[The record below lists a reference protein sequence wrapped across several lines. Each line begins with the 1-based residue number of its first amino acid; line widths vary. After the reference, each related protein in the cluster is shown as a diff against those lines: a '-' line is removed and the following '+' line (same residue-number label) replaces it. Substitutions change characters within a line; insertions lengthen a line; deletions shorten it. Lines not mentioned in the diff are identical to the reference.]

1 MRGRRLVTAS
11 YSIIL
16 FLNLES
22 RDLLCS
28 DRTLVGNLYGIAIL
42 VIVKAQAVRNEGEEV
57 TAICLE
63 NNALSILAD
72 LSNFSGEDVQLCLR
86 GIVGVFHD
94 DLDCHRLVIEV
105 AKVGNLCILVNSDAV
120 LCNDVSVC
128 LVHAVLLAVNL
139 KCQGCVGCINNLS
152 LYGRIGISVSL
163 SCGLGNGNSECRNW
177 IFLRTLRED
186 NLYLIANCEREIFGD
201 LSLGGIIILLCVI
214 INVLD
219 SQNVAIDLGDLTV
232 DGILID
238 VLGFRFRGLSL
249 RGGLYGSCRLRCILL
264 LRSCGHTD
272 RHNSNS
278 YN

>member
-94 DLDCHRLVIEV
+94 DRHR
-105 AKVGNLCILVNSDAV
+105 GR
-120 LCNDVSVC
+120 
-128 LVHAVLLAVNL
+128 
-139 KCQGCVGCINNLS
+139 QG
-152 LYGRIGISVSL
+152 R
-163 SCGLGNGNSECRNW
+163 
-177 IFLRTLRED
+177 
-186 NLYLIANCEREIFGD
+186 
-201 LSLGGIIILLCVI
+201 
-214 INVLD
+214 
-219 SQNVAIDLGDLTV
+219 
-232 DGILID
+232 
-238 VLGFRFRGLSL
+238 
-249 RGGLYGSCRLRCILL
+249 
-264 LRSCGHTD
+264 
-272 RHNSNS
+272 
-278 YN
+278 